1 MKLLCAWCE
10 KEGKPALIAE
20 VPPLADPTPTHGMCP
35 AHREEAEKE
44 LEALREK
51 VEEDARRAVEEVEK
65 AAHQTAEELRDLRKR
80 VDP

>member
-35 AHREEAEKE
+35 AHRAEAEKE
-44 LEALREK
+44 IEALRQK
-51 VEEDARRAVEEVEK
+51 VDKEL
-65 AAHQTAEELRDLRKR
+65 QTLRDK

>member
-10 KEGKPALIAE
+10 KEGKPAFIAE
-20 VPPLADPTPTHGMCP
+20 LEPKDDPAPTHGMAP
-35 AHREEAEKE
+35 KRRAEAEKE

-51 VEEDARRAVEEVEK
+51 VEEVRGK
-65 AAHQTAEELRDLRKR
+65 

>member
-20 VPPLADPTPTHGMCP
+20 VEPKDDPTPTHGMCP
-35 AHREEAEKE
+35 THRAEAEKE

-51 VEEDARRAVEEVEK
+51 VEEVREK
-65 AAHQTAEELRDLRKR
+65 

>member
-1 MKLLCAWCE
+1 MRLLCAWCE

-35 AHREEAEKE
+35 AHREQAEKE
-44 LEALREK
+44 IEALRAKARDVKEEAGVLEK
-51 VEEDARRAVEEVEK
+51 E
-65 AAHQTAEELRDLRKR
+65 AETLRDR